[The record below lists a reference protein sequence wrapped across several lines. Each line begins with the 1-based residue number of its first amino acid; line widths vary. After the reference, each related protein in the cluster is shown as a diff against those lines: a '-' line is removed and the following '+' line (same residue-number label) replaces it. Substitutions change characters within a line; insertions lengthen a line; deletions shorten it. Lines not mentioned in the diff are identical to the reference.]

1 MPSIPVQQFRKRLAN
16 IQTFT
21 SIFMSFT
28 PTHDITSILTRLFSL
43 HRFGIKPGLERTLS
57 LLELLGNPH
66 TQFPSIH
73 VAGTNGKGS
82 TCSMLA
88 AVLTAAG
95 YKTGLYTS
103 PHIREF
109 NERIRING
117 RQISDEDIA
126 RLALPLLAESEKA
139 HTTFFEITTAMAFA
153 YFAEQKVDIAIIET
167 GLGGRLDS
175 TNVLSPIVSIIT
187 SIDFD
192 HTQYLGL
199 TLGSIAGEKAA
210 IIKPNTPA
218 LIAEPRLVLRNIF
231 TKRAE
236 EVNAPISF
244 IHDTY
249 SFEIKRWDPD
259 FSMEINVQT
268 PSRRVMNLKCSVAG
282 DHQIHNIL
290 SAIAA
295 LDTINDNFPT
305 DEIALRHG
313 LENINSLSGLAARI
327 QLVRD
332 EPPLVIDVG
341 HNPAGLRKLVETLS
355 LCGYSDTEWN
365 IVFGVMADKNVEE
378 MLDILKPI
386 TAHLFATSPVYDR
399 ALPAEEL
406 SEKAQDMGITTI
418 STFSSVANAVS
429 DAIAS
434 NKPTVIAGSF
444 YLADEAIA
452 ELSKYS
458 FGVLK
463 KW

>member
-1 MPSIPVQQFRKRLAN
+1 
-16 IQTFT
+16 
-21 SIFMSFT
+21 MSLT
-28 PTHDITSILTRLFSL
+28 ATHDITSILSRLFSL

-66 TQFPSIH
+66 TQFPAIH

-117 RQISDEDIA
+117 QPISDEDIA

-153 YFAEQKVDIAIIET
+153 YFAEQKVDIAVIET

-218 LIAEPRLVLRNIF
+218 IVAEPRAVLRHIF
-231 TKRAE
+231 TKRAG

-244 IHDTY
+244 IHDSY
-249 SFEIKRWDPD
+249 SAEITRWNPD
-259 FSMEINVQT
+259 FSMETNIQT
-268 PSRRVMNLKCSVAG
+268 PEVKLENLKCSVAG
-282 DHQIHNIL
+282 NHQIHNIL
-290 SAIAA
+290 SAVATLETIK
-295 LDTINDNFPT
+295 DTFPT
-305 DEIALRHG
+305 DEFELRQG
-313 LENINSLSGLAARI
+313 LGNISKLSGLAARI
-327 QLVRD
+327 ELIRD

-341 HNPAGLRKLVETLS
+341 HNPAGLRKLVETLLLS
-355 LCGYSDTEWN
+355 GYPDIGWN

-378 MLDILKPI
+378 MLDIIKPI
-386 TAHLFATSPVYDR
+386 TAHLYATSPVYDR
-399 ALPAEEL
+399 ALPAQEL
-406 SEKAQDMGITTI
+406 SEKAKKIGINNTD
-418 STFSSVANAVS
+418 TFTSVADAVS
-429 DAIAS
+429 KAVAS
-434 NKPTVIAGSF
+434 NKPTIITGSF